1 MGIFDI
7 FKSKKTIKNKW
18 VNIYSPIAGKIIP
31 LSEVPDDAFAQK
43 MLGDGC
49 AIEAFES
56 SIFSPVDGEVS
67 IFELNTV
74 MSFGTKDGLEILFHL
89 GIGNISSTSYHYQVL
104 NLSESDKLVLN
115 SIKKVIEDGFYPR
128 KTKLVEYNYKIIKE
142 NYLSM
147 KSPLIIMN
155 MDMVEKIEI
164 VESGEVK
171 AGDLIMRVLLK

>member
-7 FKSKKTIKNKW
+7 FKSKKVEEKKW
-18 VNIYSPIAGKIIP
+18 INIYSPINGKIIP
-31 LSEVPDDAFAQK
+31 LSEVPDDAYAQK
-43 MLGDGC
+43 MIGDGC

-56 SIFSPVDGEVS
+56 PIYSPVDGEVS

-74 MSFGTKDGLEILFHL
+74 MSFEMKEGLEILFHL
-89 GIGNISSTSYHYQVL
+89 GIGNISSTNFPTNTSI
-104 NLSESDKLVLN
+104 LSMSDKLVLN
-115 SIKKVIEDGFYPR
+115 SIKKVVKDGFYSKR
-128 KTKLVEYNYKIIKE
+128 TKLVEYDYQTIKE

-171 AGDLIMRVLLK
+171 AGDLIMRILLK